1 MDKIEELCNE
11 AGGLGIDVHEREI
24 PVPGMSAVYIKTE
37 TGEHIVIR
45 QDGTQAERACWLA
58 EELGHHY
65 TGVDRRL
72 HYTAVDDWRAEAK
85 ARKWAHDRLL
95 SPEAIRTAAR
105 NTDDIYE
112 IAFILNVSVEFLRES
127 IDWYMARGLW
137 APDSPPEETP
147 PDGTAR
153 AYENLATLDD
163 EPKE

>member
-1 MDKIEELCNE
+1 MDQIEELKQE
-11 AGGLGIDVHEREI
+11 AGERGIDVHEREI
-24 PVPGMSAVYIKTE
+24 PVPGMSAAYIKTE
-37 TGEHIVIR
+37 TGEHIIIR

-65 TGVDRRL
+65 TGSERRL

-137 APDSPPEETP
+137 APESQEEAEANMGVP
-147 PDGTAR
+147 VNPDDR
-153 AYENLATLDD
+153 V
-163 EPKE
+163 

>member
-1 MDKIEELCNE
+1 MDQIEELKQE
-11 AGGLGIDVHEREI
+11 AGERGIDVLEREI
-24 PVPGMSAVYIKTE
+24 PVPGMSAAYIKTE
-37 TGEHIVIR
+37 TGERIVIR

-65 TGVDRRL
+65 TGSDRRL

-137 APDSPPEETP
+137 APESLEEAET
-147 PDGTAR
+147 DIGTTA
-153 AYENLATLDD
+153 
-163 EPKE
+163 EPMSRD